1 MSNVT
6 MPQLETE
13 RLIIRSFVTTD
24 GPAVARVRDE
34 EDVGPSQRYVDQGIA
49 LEQQL
54 ADIVQPPIGDRAVI
68 LKESQMVIGL
78 VGLPLIIGPFEQL
91 VPFDAPETTVTMAG
105 NDLEIGLFYH
115 FDPQYRR
122 QGYATEASR
131 ALVDFAFEQ
140 LKLKRIVATTAFD
153 NHASMGVMRK
163 LGLTLYRDA
172 MPQTGW
178 FQVVGI
184 LENQT
189 ETTLSGEEP

>member
-24 GPAVARVRDE
+24 GPAVARLKGAD
-34 EDVGPSQRYVDQGIA
+34 DVAPSQRYVDQGIA
-49 LEQQL
+49 LERQL
-54 ADIVQPPIGDRAVI
+54 VDIEQPPIGDRAVV
-68 LKESQMVIGL
+68 LKESQTVIGL

-91 VPFDAPETTVTMAG
+91 VPFDAPETRVAPAG

-131 ALVDFAFEQ
+131 ALADYAFEQ
-140 LKLKRIVATTAFD
+140 LNLKRIVATTAFD

-172 MPQTGW
+172 LPETGW

-189 ETTLSGEEP
+189 QTTLSGD